1 MSRKE
6 RKREQRPTPKGEA
19 QRTLQHAKNLLRE
32 LEQLTTPNKKNEFVR
47 RFNDFLRSART
58 VDHFLGKESRHRAG
72 LNVWLRKERER
83 LYDTDNRYRHFMELR
98 DVSAHDCL
106 VEPSKGEVSVEVAD
120 RMRMSGSMEG
130 ELRDASSGRPVAQFS
145 YSAPVDAESTF
156 ESKKTSMTYFLAEW
170 QEEDIL
176 TFCQRVTE
184 CLQRLV
190 SRAYQLYP

>member
-6 RKREQRPTPKGEA
+6 RKKERRPTPKGEA
-19 QRTLQHAKNLLRE
+19 QRNLQHVKDLLRE
-32 LEQLTTPNKKNEFVR
+32 LEQLTTPNEKDAFVR

-58 VDHFLGKESRHRAG
+58 VEGFLGKESKHRPG
-72 LNVWLRKERER
+72 LSAWLKKERER
-83 LYDTDNRYRHFMELR
+83 LCDSDNRYRHFHDLR
-98 DVSAHDCL
+98 DISAHDCL
-106 VEPSKGEVSVEVAD
+106 VAPSKGEVSVEVAD

-130 ELRDASSGRPVAQFS
+130 ELRDASSGRPVAHFS
-145 YSAPVDAESTF
+145 YSAPVDSESTF